1 MNYDQP
7 PRTNWVK
14 VVLIILG
21 SLAVLFIALMFSAY
35 YVLMHTAVPF
45 RMVAGVITEAGTN
58 QNLRIDG
65 VSGSISKGFVVKAI
79 TWGEKDKDAN
89 QIKDVRVLYGSF
101 WDIMSGRKIVIKQ
114 VHVGKAHLDVTGIEQ
129 VLWPTNSVGLD
140 GMDENDEEGTN
151 VTVQTPAMINT
162 NLFVSRHRY
171 GRLQRH
177 QSPGFAQNRLIQV
190 DEFSIEDVFLTNQTT
205 GFGLSVP
212 AIQWKGFKAQ
222 GQNVELGQ
230 LTIDSD
236 RLKVETKE
244 GEEVEVGGQKIKFQT
259 RLEGTVLPLLHK
271 SVRQPIAF
279 TIDAVHTGTNL
290 AWRLSSFDGK
300 LEAYQAGDDTGF
312 LHCRDT
318 DLKAY
323 FQAPL
328 PEHLTANLAM
338 THKGTKQIVKL
349 GKGSFN
355 LGQSRFEIQP
365 QQWEKKEM
373 PSTNHLTALGKA
385 GDATV
390 TYHLFLPH
398 QPWALEQRLTCE
410 PAMQPQE
417 LLAKVYY
424 AKTFDDLSEA
434 DQKVVQTNKSA
445 FSGWPKDSVKAFPA
459 AELEKQ

>member
-21 SLAVLFIALMFSAY
+21 SLAVIFVALMFTGY

-45 RMVAGVITEAGTN
+45 RMVANVISEAGTN
-58 QNLRIDG
+58 ENLRIQG
-65 VSGSISKGFVVKAI
+65 ISGSISKGFTVKSI

-101 WDIMSGRKIVIKQ
+101 WDIMSGQKVVIKQ

-129 VLWPTNSVGLD
+129 VMWPTNSM
-140 GMDENDEEGTN
+140 GMDMDEGDDEGTN
-151 VTVQTPAMINT
+151 QVAQAPVIRT
-162 NLFVSRHRY
+162 NVFASRRY
-171 GRLQRH
+171 GRYGRTRR
-177 QSPGFAQNRLIQV
+177 QSPAFARNRLIQV

-222 GQNVELGQ
+222 GQNVELGE

-244 GEEVEVGGQKIKFQT
+244 GEEVEVGGQKVKFQK

-279 TIDAVHTGTNL
+279 TVDAVHTGTNL
-290 AWRLSSFDGK
+290 VWRLSSFGGK
-300 LEAYQAGDDTGF
+300 MEAYQAGDENGF

-318 DLKAY
+318 DFKAY
-323 FQAPL
+323 FDAPV
-328 PEHLTANLAM
+328 PEHLTADLAM
-338 THKGTKQIVKL
+338 TRKGTKQIVKL

-365 QQWEKKEM
+365 QEWEKKEI
-373 PSTNHLTALGKA
+373 PSTNHLTAISKA
-385 GDATV
+385 GGAVV
-390 TYHLFLPH
+390 TYHLFVPN
-398 QPWALEQRLTCE
+398 QPWNIEQRLTSQ
-410 PAMQPQE
+410 PAMKPQE
-417 LLAKVYY
+417 LLANVYY
-424 AKTFDDLSEA
+424 TKAFDQLSGPE
-434 DQKVVQTNKSA
+434 QKLIETNKAA
-445 FSGWPKDSVKAFPA
+445 FSGWPKDSAKPA
-459 AELEKQ
+459 PELEKQ